1 METFLSIIFWVLVI
15 YYLIKLIVR
24 YLFPFL
30 LVRFINRMQNKM
42 GGFQSHTDN
51 SSREGEVKV
60 KYNPESN
67 PKSNNDLGEYI
78 DFEEVKDNQKP

>member
-42 GGFQSHTDN
+42 GGFQAQAEN
-51 SSREGEVKV
+51 ASREGEVKV
-60 KYNPESN
+60 KYNPETN
-67 PKSNNDLGEYI
+67 TKSNSDLGEYI
-78 DFEEVKDNQKP
+78 DFEEIKDNPNP